1 MTVTSGFRPG
11 DECVTFAAL
20 WPRPRRQPIADHTT
34 NMAGDVVYPGEAQ
47 DIRHTGLKHQELL
60 IPGV

>member
-1 MTVTSGFRPG
+1 MTVTIGFQPG
-11 DECVTFAAL
+11 DKWVTFAAL

-47 DIRHTGLKHQELL
+47 DIRRPGLKHQELP
-60 IPGV
+60 IPSV